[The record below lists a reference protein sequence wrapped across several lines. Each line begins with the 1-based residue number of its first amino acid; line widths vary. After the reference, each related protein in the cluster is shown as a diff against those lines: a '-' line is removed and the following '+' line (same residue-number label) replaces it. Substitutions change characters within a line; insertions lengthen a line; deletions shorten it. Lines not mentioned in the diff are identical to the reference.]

1 MLTMLTLLNFR
12 EWYEEE
18 EEEPNDEFHEV
29 PTNAETIFAQR
40 RKSSCKVDTM
50 FTFNQVQ
57 TKVAEIST
65 LNHKVPPLAACA
77 GAEPVWL
84 STDEMMSLKLEMA
97 KTSTNYIVSDSTDS
111 NTTTNLATVKVIDQP
126 VILTCAKKRRSDEAS
141 TVAMSQQETMN
152 CSVEGKLFKN
162 GYLLQ

>member
-1 MLTMLTLLNFR
+1 MLTLLNFR

-84 STDEMMSLKLEMA
+84 STEEMMSLKLEMA
-97 KTSTNYIVSDSTDS
+97 KTSTNYIASDSTDS
-111 NTTTNLATVKVIDQP
+111 NTTNLATVKVIDQP

-141 TVAMSQQETMN
+141 TVAKSQQESMN
-152 CSVEGKLFKN
+152 CSVEGKLFF
-162 GYLLQ
+162 YLF